1 MYTIFINI
9 NYFNSELKSNKIQK
23 LNKTA
28 EATTHL
34 GNVSEQLVKLKE
46 SYYER
51 KLRLKEIE
59 IENNQ
64 KYYSVSLALQIK
76 LADSLNSIF
85 MNLNK

>member
-9 NYFNSELKSNKIQK
+9 NSFNSELKSNKIQR

>member
-1 MYTIFINI
+1 V
-9 NYFNSELKSNKIQK
+9 
-23 LNKTA
+23 

-51 KLRLKEIE
+51 KLKLKEIE

-64 KYYSVSLALQIK
+64 KYYSESLTLQSK
-76 LADSLNSIF
+76 VAESLNSIV
-85 MNLNK
+85 MHLNK